1 MIFLRL
7 NGPGTKDQR
16 RRTRV
21 ENICQAGKGKGS
33 LGSHSHFRGK
43 GRQGDEANSL
53 ALMILKDVQL
63 SVTGQIDS
71 DRPSFENDVQLLQFQ
86 RREERRRRQV

>member
-1 MIFLRL
+1 M
-7 NGPGTKDQR
+7 
-16 RRTRV
+16 
-21 ENICQAGKGKGS
+21 ENICQVGKGKGS
-33 LGSHSHFRGK
+33 LGSHSHFRGE

-71 DRPSFENDVQLLQFQ
+71 DRPSFVKTTSNCSSFKEGKEGDDGRFDF
-86 RREERRRRQV
+86 